1 MGTETQRKW
10 TGKPSTTQLLVKK
23 IIPLMGTETRYAV
36 VKDRTTRGLPV
47 KKIIPLMGTETFAI
61 VCCSI

>member
-1 MGTETQRKW
+1 
-10 TGKPSTTQLLVKK
+10 
-23 IIPLMGTETRYAV
+23 MGTETRYAV